1 MVGMKPSWRERAVPL
16 NTGMV
21 DLPTFATILK
31 EIHFSGPVEIQAEYP
46 NGGANN
52 ASDKITLPR
61 AVVLG
66 NMKRDLLALR
76 QEWAAAGLLYGPL
89 DNVS

>member
-1 MVGMKPSWRERAVPL
+1 MPL

-31 EIHFSGPVEIQAEYP
+31 EINFNGPVEIQSEYP

-52 ASDKITLPR
+52 AATTLTLPR
-61 AVVLG
+61 AIVLG
-66 NMKRDLLALR
+66 NMKRDLVALR
-76 QEWAAAGLLYGPL
+76 MQFAASGLLSGPT
-89 DNVS
+89 D